1 MPFGIDPAQI
11 AAYLQIIAINLVL
24 SGDNVIVVG
33 MAAAGLP
40 PNLRGRAIMVGIAA
54 ATVIR
59 ILFAVVATQLLAI
72 TGLLLAGGLLLL
84 WVCWKMYEE
93 LREPQDEAHAA
104 GGDTAAL
111 AAEGGKTLRAAV
123 TQIILAD
130 VSMSL
135 DNVLA
140 VAGAAKQDL
149 VALVF
154 GLALSVLL
162 MGVASALVAKLL
174 SRYRWITWIGLL
186 IIVYVAVTMIYN
198 GGNDLL
204 GHKLPHIPFI
214 SDDAG
219 EAGAA

>member
-93 LREPQDEAHAA
+93 LRQPQDEAHAQEA
-104 GGDTAAL
+104 AAL